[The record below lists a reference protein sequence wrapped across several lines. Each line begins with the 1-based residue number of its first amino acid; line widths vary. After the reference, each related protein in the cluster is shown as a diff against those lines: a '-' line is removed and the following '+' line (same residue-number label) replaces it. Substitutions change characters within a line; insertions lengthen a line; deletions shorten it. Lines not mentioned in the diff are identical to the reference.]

1 MKIRYV
7 ALRST
12 QAHEKRGGISL
23 TPELLAATGARYSR
37 NNEGLDQIVSKIDW
51 NNVDKSVDG
60 IFRMVD
66 YGHAS
71 IADMAPVAMFI
82 DGVTVFAAYY
92 LWAQSPTGSGQESST
107 RYIKYS
113 SDSIANPKSLGI
125 KNKKAYSAHVAK
137 AFDLYEKAAKIWTD
151 LVNKNPKL
159 LNLPQEVL
167 EDSSEKGTKRL
178 QRMVRNFVFDRAR
191 VFLPASAL
199 TNLMLTMSARNW
211 VELISLLLSVPYLE
225 LNTIG
230 EKLKEELEFATPRL
244 IKHATY
250 KQETHDVFL
259 QSFEAL
265 KKSKVSVGSDDG
277 AYLRLY
283 EDKKMNLKN
292 DLKNRKNR
300 YSLCGDAVRMLP
312 ITFGWKRIAFAE
324 LRDLNR
330 HRTGNKLSLFKPNG
344 FHTVVDQAPD
354 AKSKKTL
361 SLLSKYP
368 FKLVLQMHKKIAKND
383 FTYVYDYLLGHTMP
397 FEHTTTLEKYIYEA
411 ELRTGIGAH
420 YRYAAHMKNTL
431 KILYKLHPELEGV
444 IFEGSA
450 EPE

>member
-125 KNKKAYSAHVAK
+125 KDKKAYTAHVAK

-167 EDSSEKGTKRL
+167 EDSSEKGSIPQQT
-178 QRMVRNFVFDRAR
+178 
-191 VFLPASAL
+191 
-199 TNLMLTMSARNW
+199 
-211 VELISLLLSVPYLE
+211 ICLLLVQKF
-225 LNTIG
+225 IARI
-230 EKLKEELEFATPRL
+230 FRL
-244 IKHATY
+244 
-250 KQETHDVFL
+250 
-259 QSFEAL
+259 S
-265 KKSKVSVGSDDG
+265 G
-277 AYLRLY
+277 
-283 EDKKMNLKN
+283 
-292 DLKNRKNR
+292 
-300 YSLCGDAVRMLP
+300 
-312 ITFGWKRIAFAE
+312 
-324 LRDLNR
+324 
-330 HRTGNKLSLFKPNG
+330 
-344 FHTVVDQAPD
+344 
-354 AKSKKTL
+354 
-361 SLLSKYP
+361 
-368 FKLVLQMHKKIAKND
+368 
-383 FTYVYDYLLGHTMP
+383 
-397 FEHTTTLEKYIYEA
+397 
-411 ELRTGIGAH
+411 
-420 YRYAAHMKNTL
+420 YRWN
-431 KILYKLHPELEGV
+431 
-444 IFEGSA
+444 
-450 EPE
+450 

>member
-113 SDSIANPKSLGI
+113 SESIANPKSLGI
-125 KNKKAYSAHVAK
+125 KDKKAYSAHVAK

-151 LVNKNPKL
+151 LVNTNPKL

-167 EDSSEKGTKRL
+167 EDSSERGTKRL

-211 VELISLLLSVPYLE
+211 VELISLLLSVPYPE

-250 KQETHDVFL
+250 KQETRDVFL

-283 EDKKMNLKN
+283 EDKKTNLKR
-292 DLKNRKNR
+292 DLQNRKNR

-312 ITFGWKRIAFAE
+312 IKFGWKRIAFAE

-368 FKLVLQMHKKIAKND
+368 FKLVAQMHKKIAKSD

>member
-82 DGVTVFAAYY
+82 DGVSLFAAYY

-113 SDSIANPKSLGI
+113 SEGIANPQSLGI
-125 KNKKAYSAHVAK
+125 KNKKAYLAHAK
-137 AFDLYEKAAKIWTD
+137 KTFDLYEKAAQMWTNLANND
-151 LVNKNPKL
+151 SKL
-159 LNLPQEVL
+159 LNLPREVL
-167 EDSSEKGTKRL
+167 EDTSEKGVKRL
-178 QRMVRNFVFDRAR
+178 QRMVRNFAFDRAR
-191 VFLPASAL
+191 VFLPACAL
-199 TNLMLTMSARNW
+199 TNLMLTLSARNW
-211 VELISLLLSVPYLE
+211 VELISLLLSVPYPE
-225 LNTIG
+225 LNSIG
-230 EKLKEELEFATPRL
+230 EKLKEELEYATPRL
-244 IKHATY
+244 IKHAAY
-250 KQETHDVFL
+250 KQETHDVFM

-265 KKSKVSVGSDDG
+265 KKSKVSSGDDDG

-283 EDKKMNLKN
+283 EDKYLNLKK

-300 YSLCGDAVRMLP
+300 YSLCGDTVRMLP
-312 ITFGWKRIAFAE
+312 VTFGWKRIAFAE

-361 SLLSKYP
+361 TLLSRYA
-368 FKLVLQMHKKIAKND
+368 FKLVSQMHKKIYKGD

-397 FEHTTTLEKYIYEA
+397 FEHVTTLEKYIYEA

-431 KILYKLHPELEGV
+431 KILYKLHPELKGV

>member
-113 SDSIANPKSLGI
+113 LDSIANPKSLGI
-125 KNKKAYSAHVAK
+125 KDKKAYSAHVAK

-167 EDSSEKGTKRL
+167 EDSSERGTKRL

-211 VELISLLLSVPYLE
+211 VELISLLLSVPYPE

-250 KQETHDVFL
+250 KQETRDVFL

-283 EDKKMNLKN
+283 EDKKTNLKR
-292 DLKNRKNR
+292 DLQNRKNR

-312 ITFGWKRIAFAE
+312 TTFGWKRIAFAE

-368 FKLVLQMHKKIAKND
+368 FKLVAQMHKKIAKND

>member
-7 ALRST
+7 ALRPT
-12 QAHEKRGGISL
+12 QAHEKRGGIAL

-37 NNEGLDQIVSKIDW
+37 NNEGLDQIVAKIDW
-51 NNVDKSVDG
+51 ANVDKSVDG

-82 DGVTVFAAYY
+82 DGVSVFAAYY

-113 SDSIANPKSLGI
+113 STSIARPESLGI
-125 KNKKAYSAHVAK
+125 RNKKSYLAHTKK
-137 AFDLYEKAAKIWTD
+137 AFELYEKAAQMWTN
-151 LVNKNPKL
+151 LAEKSPEL
-159 LNLPQEVL
+159 MNLPREVI
-167 EDSSEKGTKRL
+167 EDTSEKGVKRL
-178 QRMVRNFVFDRAR
+178 QRMIRNFAFDRAR
-191 VFLPASAL
+191 VFLPACAL

-211 VELISLLLSVPYLE
+211 VELISLLLSVPYKE

-230 EKLKEELEFATPRL
+230 EKMRDELAFATPRL
-244 IKHATY
+244 IKHAAY
-250 KQETHDVFL
+250 KQETRDVFQ

-265 KKSKVSVGSDDG
+265 REYKVTNGADDG

-283 EDKKMNLKN
+283 EDKKTNLKKY
-292 DLKNRKNR
+292 LSNRKNR
-300 YSLCGDAVRMLP
+300 YSLCGDAVRMM
-312 ITFGWKRIAFAE
+312 TVKFGWKRIAFAE

-330 HRTGNKLSLFKPNG
+330 HRTGNKLSIFKPNG
-344 FHTVVDQAPD
+344 FHVAIDQSPN
-354 AKSKKTL
+354 SKMTKEL
-361 SLLSKYP
+361 EILSKYP
-368 FKLVLQMHKKIAKND
+368 NRLIPQMIQKINKGD

-397 FEHTTTLEKYIYEA
+397 FEHVTTLEKYIYEA

-420 YRYAAHMKNTL
+420 YRYAGHMKNTL
-431 KILYKLHPELEGV
+431 KVLYRLHPELKGV

>member
-1 MKIRYV
+1 M
-7 ALRST
+7 RST
-12 QAHEKRGGISL
+12 QTHEKRGGIAL

-37 NNEGLDQIVSKIDW
+37 NNEGLDQIVAKIDW

-82 DGVTVFAAYY
+82 DGVSLFAAYY

-113 SDSIANPKSLGI
+113 SEGIANPASLGI
-125 KNKKAYSAHVAK
+125 KNKKAYLAHSKKVFA
-137 AFDLYEKAAKIWTD
+137 LYEKAAKMWTT
-151 LVNKNPKL
+151 LAENNPSL

-167 EDSSEKGTKRL
+167 DDTSEKGVKRL
-178 QRMVRNFVFDRAR
+178 QRMVRNYAFDRAR
-191 VFLPASAL
+191 VFLPACAL

-211 VELISLLLSVPYLE
+211 VELISLLLSVPYVE

-230 EKLKEELEFATPRL
+230 EKIKEELVYATPRL

-250 KQETHDVFL
+250 KQETYDLFM

-265 KKSKVSVGSDDG
+265 KKSKVSYGYDDG

-283 EDKKMNLKN
+283 EDKKQSLKN
-292 DLKNRKNR
+292 DLKYRKNR

-312 ITFGWKRIAFAE
+312 VKFGWKRIAFAE

-354 AKSKKTL
+354 AKTKKTL
-361 SLLSKYP
+361 ALLSQYP
-368 FKLVLQMHKKIAKND
+368 LKLVSQMQKRIAQGD
-383 FTYVYDYLLGHTMP
+383 VAYVYDYLLGHTMP
-397 FEHTTTLEKYIYEA
+397 FEHVTTLEKYIYEA

-420 YRYAAHMKNTL
+420 YRYAAHMKHTL
-431 KILYKLHPELEGV
+431 KILYTLHPELKGV
-444 IFEGSA
+444 VFEGSA